1 MEEPLSKQRTSSPLL
16 VHSNTLAVKN
26 IAIIIGIAAAIF
38 ATAISCKKADLTIG
52 GDFAEKHY
60 EISPG
65 QTLVIPFTLS
75 NMLGTGLE
83 ATEVSCSRED
93 FTVGYRYIAG
103 TGIRGEVTV
112 TAPQQTDAPQQSGSD
127 DTQSEENNLTVTLT
141 IISKDGRKAQV
152 DNIITIL

>member
-1 MEEPLSKQRTSSPLL
+1 MH

-26 IAIIIGIAAAIF
+26 IAIIMGIAAAIF

-60 EISPG
+60 EISSG

-83 ATEVSCSRED
+83 STEVSCSRED

-152 DNIITIL
+152 DNIITILRRMMTLERKL

>member
-1 MEEPLSKQRTSSPLL
+1 M
-16 VHSNTLAVKN
+16 
-26 IAIIIGIAAAIF
+26 GIAAAIF

-83 ATEVSCSRED
+83 STEVSCSRED

>member
-1 MEEPLSKQRTSSPLL
+1 M
-16 VHSNTLAVKN
+16 
-26 IAIIIGIAAAIF
+26 GIAAAIF

-83 ATEVSCSRED
+83 STEVSCSRED
-93 FTVGYRYIAG
+93 FTAGYRYIAG

-127 DTQSEENNLTVTLT
+127 DTQSEEINLTVTLT

>member
-1 MEEPLSKQRTSSPLL
+1 MH

-83 ATEVSCSRED
+83 STEVSCSRED

-112 TAPQQTDAPQQSGSD
+112 TAPQQADAPQQSGSD

-152 DNIITIL
+152 DNIITILRRMMTLERKL

>member
-1 MEEPLSKQRTSSPLL
+1 M
-16 VHSNTLAVKN
+16 
-26 IAIIIGIAAAIF
+26 GIAAAIF
-38 ATAISCKKADLTIG
+38 AAAISCKKADLTIG

-83 ATEVSCSRED
+83 STEVSCSRED
-93 FTVGYRYIAG
+93 FTAGYRYIAG

-112 TAPQQTDAPQQSGSD
+112 TAPQQTDAPQQSGID

>member
-1 MEEPLSKQRTSSPLL
+1 M
-16 VHSNTLAVKN
+16 
-26 IAIIIGIAAAIF
+26 GIAAAIF

-83 ATEVSCSRED
+83 STEVSCSRED
-93 FTVGYRYIAG
+93 FTAGYRYIAG

>member
-1 MEEPLSKQRTSSPLL
+1 M
-16 VHSNTLAVKN
+16 
-26 IAIIIGIAAAIF
+26 GIAAAIF
-38 ATAISCKKADLTIG
+38 AAAISCKKADLTIG

-83 ATEVSCSRED
+83 STEVSCSRED

>member
-1 MEEPLSKQRTSSPLL
+1 MH

-26 IAIIIGIAAAIF
+26 IAIIIGIVAAIF

-83 ATEVSCSRED
+83 STEVSCSRED

-152 DNIITIL
+152 DNIITILRRMMTLERKL